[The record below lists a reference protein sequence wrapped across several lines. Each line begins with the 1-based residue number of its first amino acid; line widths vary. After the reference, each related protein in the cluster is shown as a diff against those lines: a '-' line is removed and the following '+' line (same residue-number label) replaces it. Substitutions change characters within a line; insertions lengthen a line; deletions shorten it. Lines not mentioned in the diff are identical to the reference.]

1 MAASIP
7 FTPGVLIDIESL
19 VVGNTEV
26 WINPVRI
33 EHDSL
38 RKIENVLV
46 EEWHFDVGMS
56 IVEFDRAPKISAR
69 DWYAHTGF
77 EVFSDVTLEI
87 VEQDEEFAVGR
98 RKKVDPGIKVDHVSA
113 SILKRLEG
121 RFNCF

>member
-1 MAASIP
+1 MELADGRVDSIY
-7 FTPGVLIDIESL
+7 TCVLIDIESL
-19 VVGNTEV
+19 VVGDTEV

-38 RKIENVLV
+38 RKIENVLI

-69 DWYAHTGF
+69 DWYADTGF
-77 EVFSDVTLEI
+77 EVFGDVTLKI

-98 RKKVDPGIKVDHVSA
+98 REDESSRHQDRS
-113 SILKRLEG
+113 R
-121 RFNCF
+121 